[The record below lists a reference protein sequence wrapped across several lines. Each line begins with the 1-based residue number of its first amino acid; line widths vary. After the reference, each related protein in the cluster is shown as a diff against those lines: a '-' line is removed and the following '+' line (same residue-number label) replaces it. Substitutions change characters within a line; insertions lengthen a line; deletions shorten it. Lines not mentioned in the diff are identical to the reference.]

1 MQEPTNIFL
10 VSYAFFLSP
19 KEYIGRIKLSLKH
32 TPLYDLHE
40 ELGAKLVPFAGYAMP
55 VSYPLGIIKE
65 HQHTRAEAG
74 LFDVSHMGQLIISGH
89 DASAALEALMPV
101 DLEAL
106 DINQQ
111 SYALFTNENG
121 GVIDDLMITRLEEN
135 KYYLV
140 INAACKEKDISHL
153 RINLQGLDIQVLEDQ
168 ALLALQ
174 GPKAKDVMARY
185 IDKLES
191 VGFMRGIDA
200 KIEGIGCYLNRAGYT
215 GEDGF
220 EISVKNADAEK
231 LAKIL
236 LSQNEV
242 EAIGLGAR
250 DSLRLESGLCLYG
263 HELNEDITPIE
274 AGLIWSISKSR
285 RKGGDKEGGFLG
297 ADKVLEQ
304 IQNGASIKRVGLK
317 IEGRMSARE
326 GVELRS
332 NAGDVIGE
340 VSSGGFGP
348 TIGSPVAIAFVK
360 KEFAEAGT
368 QLQALVRNKSLAAEV
383 IKLPF
388 VPQTYYR
395 I

>member
-1 MQEPTNIFL
+1 M
-10 VSYAFFLSP
+10 
-19 KEYIGRIKLSLKH
+19 SLKQ
-32 TPLYDLHE
+32 TPLYGLHN

-55 VSYPLGIIKE
+55 VSYPLGILKE
-65 HQHTRAEAG
+65 HQHTREHAG
-74 LFDVSHMGQLIISGH
+74 LFDVSHMGQLIISG
-89 DASAALEALMPV
+89 AEVTTALEKLLPV

-106 DINQQ
+106 ALNQQ
-111 SYALFTNENG
+111 TYALFTNKNG

-135 KYYLV
+135 KYFLV

-153 RINLQGLDIQVLEDQ
+153 RENLQGLDIQVLENQ

-174 GPKAKDVMARY
+174 GPTAKDVMNKY
-185 IDKLES
+185 IDELNTL
-191 VGFMRGIDA
+191 GFMWGRRVE
-200 KIEGIGCYLNRAGYT
+200 IEGIECYINRAGYT

-220 EISVKNADAEK
+220 EISVGNSDAEK

-236 LSQNEV
+236 LSQDEV
-242 EAIGLGAR
+242 EAVGLGAR

-285 RKGGDKEGGFLG
+285 RKDGSKEAGFLG
-297 ADKVLEQ
+297 ADLILEQ
-304 IQNGASIKRVGLK
+304 IENGTAMKRIGLK
-317 IEGRMSARE
+317 IDGRVSARE
-326 GVELRS
+326 GAELRS
-332 NAGDVIGE
+332 SEGDVIGE

-348 TIGSPVAIAFVK
+348 TVGSPVAIAFVK
-360 KEFAEAGT
+360 KEFAEVGT
-368 QLQALVRNKSLAAEV
+368 KLQAVVRNKSLDAEV
-383 IKLPF
+383 FKLPF

>member
-1 MQEPTNIFL
+1 M
-10 VSYAFFLSP
+10 
-19 KEYIGRIKLSLKH
+19 SLKH

-40 ELGAKLVPFAGYAMP
+40 ELNGKLVPFAGYAMP

-65 HQHTRAEAG
+65 HQHTREQAG
-74 LFDVSHMGQLIISGH
+74 LFDVSHMGQLIISG
-89 DASAALEALMPV
+89 DGVTSALETLVPV

-106 DINQQ
+106 AINQQ
-111 SYALFTNENG
+111 SYALFTNESG

-135 KYYLV
+135 KYFLV

-153 RINLQGLDIQVLEDQ
+153 RANLQGLDIEVLEDQ

-174 GPKAKDVMARY
+174 GPKAKNVMARY
-185 IDKLES
+185 IDNLDS
-191 VGFMRGIDA
+191 VGFMWGVDA
-200 KIEGIGCYLNRAGYT
+200 EIEGIRCYLNRAGYT

-220 EISVKNADAEK
+220 EISVKNSDAER
-231 LAKIL
+231 LARML
-236 LSQNEV
+236 LSHNEV
-242 EAIGLGAR
+242 EAVGLGAR

-274 AGLIWSISKSR
+274 AGLIWSISKNR
-285 RKGGDKEGGFLG
+285 RNGGDKEGGFLG
-297 ADKVLEQ
+297 SNKILEQ

-317 IEGRMSARE
+317 IDGRMSARE

-332 NAGDVIGE
+332 SVGDVIGE

-348 TIGSPVAIAFVK
+348 TIGSPVALAFVN
-360 KEFAEAGT
+360 KEFAEVGT
-368 QLQALVRNKSLAAEV
+368 KLQALVRNKSLVAEV
-383 IKLPF
+383 SKLPF